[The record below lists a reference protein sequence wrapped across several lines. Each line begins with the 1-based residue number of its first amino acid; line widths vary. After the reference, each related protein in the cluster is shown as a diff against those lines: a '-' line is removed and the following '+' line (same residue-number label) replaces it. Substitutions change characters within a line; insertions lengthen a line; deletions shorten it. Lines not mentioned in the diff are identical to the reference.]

1 MRKIKSIKIGRW
13 ETLDVR
19 TASPLPKLL
28 LCALAAVAPALAPT
42 PAPAQAPAETTP
54 APPPDTPTL
63 KVGTAIVAVPAIV
76 RDKSGAPVSG
86 LTRDAFLLKQDGKP
100 QQVRYFSQGSDLPL
114 TLALMVDTSG
124 SQRNCIR
131 DEIIAGRVFFSAM
144 MKKPEDRAVLVQF
157 DRTILQL
164 ARVTSSV
171 PTLEHALAYLSQPHD
186 DIPSFRGGGGGGT
199 LLYDAIC
206 AVSKIELGNQLG
218 RRAMV
223 ILTDGGDN
231 GSQFSEK
238 DAIKAAQRADTM
250 IYSVYYSNGGGD
262 IDVLNDLSRA
272 TGGRVFTV
280 GPQMSLAQ
288 IYAAIADDMRMQY
301 ELGYTPPKS
310 KANKYHKIALT
321 AKDKDLTVQAREG
334 YFTPK

>member
-1 MRKIKSIKIGRW
+1 LKPTW
-13 ETLDVR
+13 
-19 TASPLPKLL
+19 PLAQLL
-28 LCALAAVAPALAPT
+28 LLLLATVPPALAQTPASTTPRAPAQAAT
-42 PAPAQAPAETTP
+42 PAPAPP
-54 APPPDTPTL
+54 APITTL
-63 KVGTAIVAVPAIV
+63 KVGTSLVAVSAIV
-76 RDKSGAPVSG
+76 RDKSGKPVTG
-86 LTRDAFLLKQDGKP
+86 LTRDDFVLKEDGKP
-100 QQVRYFSQGSDLPL
+100 QQIRYFSQGNDLPL

-124 SQRNCIR
+124 SQRNYIR
-131 DEIIAGRVFFSAM
+131 DEIVAGRFFFSAM

-157 DRTILQL
+157 DSTILQL
-164 ARVTSSV
+164 AKITSSV
-171 PTLEHALAYLSQPHD
+171 PTLEHALAYLSQSHD
-186 DIPSFRGGGGGGT
+186 DVPTFRSGGGGGT

-206 AVSKIELGNQLG
+206 AVSHIELGNQLG

-231 GSQFSEK
+231 GSQFEKK
-238 DAIKAAQRADTM
+238 DAMKAAQRADTM
-250 IYSVYYSNGGGD
+250 IYSVYYSNGGGN

-288 IYAAIADDMRMQY
+288 IYTEIATEMRMQY

-310 KANKYHKIALT
+310 KANKYHKIQLT
-321 AKDKDLTVQAREG
+321 AKNKDLTVQAREG